1 MKKKLQTKKMNKMK
15 IIKLLLAIVIIIA
28 ITIPG
33 IAQNTLS
40 KIIKNGEIRI
50 GMTGN
55 QPPYSMKTKNDK
67 LMGYDV
73 DLANILA
80 ESMGVKLKI
89 VEMPFSK
96 LMPALQN
103 DQVDAILSGMT
114 ITPERNLK
122 ALFAGPYSLSGKSIL
137 TKSKILAEISEAVE
151 ANLKKYKITCL
162 KGSTSENFARIFLSE
177 TEIITVDSYDAGVD
191 LVLNDKADALVA
203 DFPICLVTLLRY
215 QDKGFVTL
223 EEPLTIE
230 PIGMALPAGDIQFLN
245 LVENYIVALEL
256 SGALKL
262 LEQIWF
268 EDGKWILNMK

>member
-1 MKKKLQTKKMNKMK
+1 MKSAKLFLTF
-15 IIKLLLAIVIIIA
+15 L
-28 ITIPG
+28 ITIVFTSTG

-40 KIIKNGEIRI
+40 TIINNGEIRI

-55 QPPYSMKTKNDK
+55 QPPYSMKAKNGK

-73 DLANILA
+73 DLAKILA

-89 VEMPFSK
+89 IEMPFSK

-103 DQVDAILSGMT
+103 DKVDAILSGMT

-137 TKSKILAEISEAVE
+137 TKSKILAEISEPDE

-162 KGSTSENFARIFLSE
+162 KGSTSENFARTFLSE
-177 TEIITVDSYDAGVD
+177 TEIITVDSYDACVD
-191 LVLNDKADALVA
+191 LVLNGKADALVA
-203 DFPICLVTLLRY
+203 DYPICMVTLLRY
-215 QDKGFVTL
+215 QDEGLVTL

-230 PIGMALPAGDIQFLN
+230 PIGMALPPNDPQFLN
-245 LVENYIVALEL
+245 LVENYMSALEL
-256 SGALKL
+256 SGALEL

>member
-1 MKKKLQTKKMNKMK
+1 MK

-96 LMPALQN
+96 L
-103 DQVDAILSGMT
+103 S
-114 ITPERNLK
+114 
-122 ALFAGPYSLSGKSIL
+122 
-137 TKSKILAEISEAVE
+137 
-151 ANLKKYKITCL
+151 
-162 KGSTSENFARIFLSE
+162 
-177 TEIITVDSYDAGVD
+177 
-191 LVLNDKADALVA
+191 
-203 DFPICLVTLLRY
+203 
-215 QDKGFVTL
+215 
-223 EEPLTIE
+223 
-230 PIGMALPAGDIQFLN
+230 
-245 LVENYIVALEL
+245 
-256 SGALKL
+256 
-262 LEQIWF
+262 
-268 EDGKWILNMK
+268 